1 MVGFLTDNRKKANR
15 GTMLTGHAHILIV
28 RKKRNILKKVQD
40 FQITLYG
47 CVWLVDIHFDVGD
60 FFEAHAL
67 VDRPAKFRSVQHN
80 AVFSLWQ
87 RFQRTFNGGAHSD
100 FCVTMLHQCEQKMN

>member
-1 MVGFLTDNRKKANR
+1 
-15 GTMLTGHAHILIV
+15 
-28 RKKRNILKKVQD
+28 
-40 FQITLYG
+40 
-47 CVWLVDIHFDVGD
+47 
-60 FFEAHAL
+60 
-67 VDRPAKFRSVQHN
+67 VQHN